1 MSIIGVPSRR
11 PGSDVDGAE
20 GRVRVLAGSRDRTAR
35 LLTDSLVERLA
46 AAAALVL
53 WLLLAGPCTAMGVQS
68 PPLSGGPPPTQPPG
82 RRVLL
87 LFTEPRLTP
96 ALIKVDAALRGTIES
111 QSPVPVSVYT
121 EYLDTN
127 MFDGEVPLAELRELL
142 RRKYATRPPDVILA
156 AGSRALRIAL
166 HNRAALFSSAAV
178 VFIAVDPVA
187 AADLQLDADVTGTWL
202 HLGWGETLDLARR
215 LQPEIRRAVLV
226 HGSSPVD
233 RTWMAAARR
242 QLAVGVAIKVDHLA
256 DRSLE
261 EILREVKSL
270 PAHSVVL
277 VGPFLRDAMGRD
289 FPPVQVIRA
298 IAASASVPVYAVS
311 DATIGTGV
319 VGGQLVR
326 WEAHGQAAAELALRV
341 LAGDRWIST
350 KEGTTEPVFDARQ
363 LKRWK
368 IDARRLPSESIVL
381 FQEPS
386 VWALYRWYTISAVG
400 VLLIQGALIG
410 GLLIQRAQR
419 RRAQERLA
427 ERLRF
432 ETLLSYVSAVFAS
445 GASSQVDGQIDT
457 ALRRLGE
464 DLAIDRASL
473 TAFNAS
479 PDEVRV
485 THSWTRDDI
494 KPLGD
499 LIHGTEL
506 PWMVSELRRGR
517 IVRFGRPG
525 DLPVHAAIDRQS
537 VKRLGTRSGVVVP
550 LIVGGSTVGGLAVA
564 TLREERSWSDELVPR
579 LRILAELFA
588 SALGRRDA
596 ERTAHES
603 ASQIQSLAGRLI
615 TAQEE
620 ERSRIARELHD
631 GVNQELTALSIALTT
646 LGRRVSTRAPDLT
659 SELARLQARAGGLVA
674 EIRHLSHEL
683 HPGVLQ
689 HVGLVA
695 ALEGYCEEFGGEHGL
710 RVTFQA
716 DEDLGVVPIDRA
728 LCLYRATQEA
738 LGNTAKHAKAR
749 LVRVTVARNDGKVL
763 LTVADDGC
771 GFDLGEARGRG
782 GLGLI
787 SLDERVRLVG
797 GQVTINTSRLGGTE
811 VRIVVPL
818 PESLAGAPE
827 GPPR

>member
-166 HNRAALFSSAAV
+166 HNRAALFSNAAV
-178 VFIAVDPVA
+178 VFTAVDPVA
-187 AADLQLDADVTGTWL
+187 AADLQLGADVTGTWL
-202 HLGWGETLDLARR
+202 HLGWRETLDLARR

-242 QLAVGVAIKVDHLA
+242 QLTAGGAIEVDHLT

-261 EILREVKSL
+261 EVLREVRSL

-277 VGPFLRDAMGRD
+277 VGPFVRDAMGRD
-289 FPPVQVIRA
+289 FPPVHAIRA

-319 VGGQLVR
+319 VGGYLVR

-341 LAGDRWIST
+341 LAGDHRIST
-350 KEGTTEPVFDARQ
+350 KEGPTEAIIDARQ
-363 LKRWK
+363 LMRWRL
-368 IDARRLPSESIVL
+368 DARRLPSGSIVL
-381 FQEPS
+381 FQDPS
-386 VWALYRWYTISAVG
+386 VWALYRCYIISAVG
-400 VLLIQGALIG
+400 ALLIQSSLIG
-410 GLLIQRAQR
+410 GLLIQRAQL
-419 RRAQERLA
+419 RRAQQRLA
-427 ERLRF
+427 QRLRF
-432 ETLLSYVSAVFAS
+432 ETLLSDLSAIFAS
-445 GASSQVDGQIDT
+445 GAASQVDEQIDS

-464 DLAIDRASL
+464 DLTMDRATL
-473 TAFNAS
+473 TVFSAS
-479 PDEVRV
+479 PDELRV

-494 KPLGD
+494 KLLGEG
-499 LIHGTEL
+499 IQGAEL
-506 PWMVSELRRGR
+506 PWMASE
-517 IVRFGRPG
+517 
-525 DLPVHAAIDRQS
+525 
-537 VKRLGTRSGVVVP
+537 
-550 LIVGGSTVGGLAVA
+550 
-564 TLREERSWSDELVPR
+564 
-579 LRILAELFA
+579 
-588 SALGRRDA
+588 
-596 ERTAHES
+596 
-603 ASQIQSLAGRLI
+603 
-615 TAQEE
+615 
-620 ERSRIARELHD
+620 
-631 GVNQELTALSIALTT
+631 
-646 LGRRVSTRAPDLT
+646 
-659 SELARLQARAGGLVA
+659 
-674 EIRHLSHEL
+674 
-683 HPGVLQ
+683 
-689 HVGLVA
+689 
-695 ALEGYCEEFGGEHGL
+695 
-710 RVTFQA
+710 
-716 DEDLGVVPIDRA
+716 
-728 LCLYRATQEA
+728 
-738 LGNTAKHAKAR
+738 
-749 LVRVTVARNDGKVL
+749 
-763 LTVADDGC
+763 
-771 GFDLGEARGRG
+771 
-782 GLGLI
+782 
-787 SLDERVRLVG
+787 
-797 GQVTINTSRLGGTE
+797 
-811 VRIVVPL
+811 
-818 PESLAGAPE
+818 
-827 GPPR
+827 